1 MKKSYRVD
9 EAAAEFDVS
18 KRTVER
24 LIQRGE
30 IESYKV
36 GDSRGIDAQEIERVK
51 KDRREQD

>member
-36 GDSRGIDAQEIERVK
+36 GDSRRIDAQEIERVK